1 MLQTV
6 KPPAGPKGL
15 PLIGNVLDVRGK
27 DLLAYWRQTHASFGD
42 TVRLKLGPLD
52 AWSFSGPDGIY
63 DVLVSQ
69 HKSIRKGFGYN
80 GLRLLLGEG
89 LISTD
94 APHWASQR
102 QSLNPLFSPAAIEGY
117 AGSLY
122 DAVQLGLA
130 ELEAPAARGEVI
142 DIGAA
147 MTRLTMRVVSRAAF
161 GVDLGQVA
169 PGVAEAFND
178 AFAFVADISADPLHA
193 PLFIPTARNRAY
205 KANLAVID
213 AFVAG
218 LIEGAR
224 NNPDQGGM
232 NGQILAALKD
242 NPPRLLRDEIVSLY
256 FAGFE
261 TTARGMAYAMYLLA
275 RHPQWLPLLAQEAA
289 RFERPDGAHAVLKGL
304 PLAAEIV
311 SETLRLYP
319 PVPIM
324 GRQTVADCVIGGYPV
339 RAGSL
344 VLIVPFLAQRDTRYW
359 PAGDAFAPDPANPLS
374 RRLPHKGAWM
384 PFGGGPR
391 LCLGKHFALV
401 EMAIATGL
409 LAQRFRWTLL
419 DDTPLEL
426 QFNGTIRPT
435 RPILARLAPN
445 RPEMPVPAAI

>member
-1 MLQTV
+1 MLQAI

-15 PLIGNVLDVRGK
+15 PLLGNVFDVRGK
-27 DLLAYWRQTHASFGD
+27 DLLGYWRETHARYGE
-42 TVRLKLGPLD
+42 TVKLRLGPLD
-52 AWSFSGPDGIY
+52 CWSFAGPEGIY
-63 DVLVSQ
+63 DVLVTQ

-117 AGSLY
+117 AGAVY
-122 DAVQLGLA
+122 DAVRDGLD
-130 ELEAPAARGEVI
+130 ELDGPASRGETI

-147 MTRLTMRVVSRAAF
+147 MTRLTMRVVSQAAF
-161 GVDLGQVA
+161 GVDLGKSHQ
-169 PGVAEAFND
+169 GVAEAFD
-178 AFAFVADISADPLHA
+178 EAFAFIADISADPLHP
-193 PLFIPTARNRAY
+193 PLFVPTARNRAY
-205 KANLAVID
+205 KRNLAVID

-218 LIEGAR
+218 LLDDAR
-224 NNPDQGGM
+224 RNPDQHGL
-232 NGQILAALKD
+232 NGQILAALRD

-261 TTARGMAYAMYLLA
+261 TTARSMAYLMYLLA
-275 RHPQWLPLLAQEAA
+275 RHPEWLEPLAAEAA
-289 RFERPDGAHAVLKGL
+289 GLARPDGGLAVLKGV

-311 SETLRLYP
+311 SETLRLFP

-324 GRQTVADCVIGGYPV
+324 GRQTVADTLIGGYPV
-339 RAGSL
+339 KRGSL
-344 VLIVPFLAQRDTRYW
+344 ILIVPFVAQRDPKYW
-359 PAGDAFAPDPANPLS
+359 PAGDAFAPDVANPLS
-374 RRLPHKGAWM
+374 RRLPHKGAWV

-401 EMAIATGL
+401 EMAIATAL

-419 DDTPLEL
+419 DAAPLEL
-426 QFNGTIRPT
+426 EFHGTIRPR
-435 RPILARLAPN
+435 RPILARLTRRA
-445 RPEMPVPAAI
+445 